1 MNLKKLFNECNLNP
15 GENIQPLLLECLHA
29 WSYPSPITQKLVQ
42 SETLAPIA
50 RHPLK
55 LSCESVMV

>member
-1 MNLKKLFNECNLNP
+1 MNLKKLFNEYNLNP
-15 GENIQPLLLECLHA
+15 GENIRPLLLKCSV
-29 WSYPSPITQKLVQ
+29 WGFPCPITQKLVQ
-42 SETLAPIA
+42 SEAVSPIA